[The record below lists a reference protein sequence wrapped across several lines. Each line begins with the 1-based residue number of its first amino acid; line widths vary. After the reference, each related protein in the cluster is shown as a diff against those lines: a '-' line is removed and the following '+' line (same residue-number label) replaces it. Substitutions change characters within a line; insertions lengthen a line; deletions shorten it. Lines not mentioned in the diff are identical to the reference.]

1 MSVPVLSIVFMA
13 VSAILAIGVPVC
25 LFVVFRKKFNLKV
38 VPMLVGIAGFV
49 VFALVLEAL
58 VHRIVLG
65 RFLSPGNKVLY
76 IFYGAFMAGIFEE
89 SARFIAFNILKRK
102 KYEGIGTALSYGIGH
117 GGIESILLAGLAMIS
132 SIATSIIFN
141 SGNIEAIT
149 GKLQGDALAA
159 AYNQI
164 AALATAAPYM
174 FLVSG
179 LERMFAITVH
189 LSLSVVVFYA
199 VFGKK
204 KAWLYPLAILLH
216 AIVDIPAMIF
226 QTGGI
231 KNVLVVEVIVCLFAV
246 CLALFAKYL
255 HKKLSAAPIADPS
268 PSVDIQS
275 NSIN

>member
-1 MSVPVLSIVFMA
+1 MSVPVLSIVFMV

-38 VPMLVGIAGFV
+38 VPMLFGIAGFV

-76 IFYGAFMAGIFEE
+76 ILYGAFMAGIFEE
-89 SARFIAFNILKRK
+89 TARFIAFNILKRK
-102 KYEGIGTALSYGIGH
+102 YQGIETALSYGIGH
-117 GGIESILLAGLAMIS
+117 GGIESILIAGIAMINT
-132 SIATSIIFN
+132 IATSIIFN
-141 SGNIEAIT
+141 TGNIESIT

-159 AYNQI
+159 VNNQI
-164 AALATAAPYM
+164 VGLITAAPYM

-179 LERMFAITVH
+179 IERVMAIAVQ
-189 LSLSVVVFYA
+189 LSLSVIVFYA

-204 KAWLYPLAILLH
+204 KVWLYPLAIVFH
-216 AIVDIPAMIF
+216 AMIDIVAMIY

-231 KNVLVVEVIVCLFAV
+231 KNIFVVEVIVCVLAV
-246 CLALFAKYL
+246 CLVLFAKYL
-255 HKKLSAAPIADPS
+255 HGKLSATLIADPS
-268 PSVDIQS
+268 PSS
-275 NSIN
+275 S

>member
-38 VPMLVGIAGFV
+38 VPMLFGVAGFV
-49 VFALVLEAL
+49 IFALVLEAI

-65 RFLSPGNKVLY
+65 RFLSPSNKVVY

-102 KYEGIGTALSYGIGH
+102 YEGIGTALSYGIGH
-117 GGIESILLAGLAMIS
+117 GGIESILIAGLGMINA
-132 SIATSIIFN
+132 IATSIIFN
-141 SGNIEAIT
+141 TGNIETIT
-149 GKLQGDALAA
+149 GKLQGEALAA
-159 AYNQI
+159 VNNQ
-164 AALATAAPYM
+164 LAGLITAAPYM

-179 LERMFAITVH
+179 MERMMAIAVQ
-189 LSLSVVVFYA
+189 LSLSVIVFNA

-204 KAWLYPLAILLH
+204 KAWLYPLAIVLH
-216 AIVDIPAMIF
+216 AVIDIPAVIF

-231 KNVLVVEVIVCLFAV
+231 KSIFVVEGIICVLTVGV
-246 CLALFAKYL
+246 ALFARYL
-255 HKKLSAAPIADPS
+255 HGKLSAMPS
-268 PSVDIQS
+268 A
-275 NSIN
+275 

>member
-1 MSVPVLSIVFMA
+1 MSVPVLSIVYMA

-38 VPMLVGIAGFV
+38 VPMLFGVAGFII
-49 VFALVLEAL
+49 FALVLESII
-58 VHRIVLG
+58 HRIVIG
-65 RFLSPGNKVLY
+65 RFVSPSTPALY
-76 IFYGAFMAGIFEE
+76 VIYGVFMAGIFEE
-89 SARFIAFNILKRK
+89 SARFIAFKILKRK

-117 GGIESILLAGLAMIS
+117 GGIESILLAGLAMIN
-132 SIATSIIFN
+132 SIATSIIIN
-141 SGNIEAIT
+141 AGKIETIT
-149 GKLQGDALAA
+149 GKLQGDALTA

-179 LERMFAITVH
+179 FERLFAITVH

-216 AIVDIPAMIF
+216 AIVDIPAVIF

-231 KNVLVVEVIVCLFAV
+231 SSIFVVEVIVCLLAV
-246 CLALFAKYL
+246 GLALFAKYL
-255 HKKLSAAPIADPS
+255 HGKLSAIPPADPS
-268 PSVDIQS
+268 PSLSQ
-275 NSIN
+275 

>member
-1 MSVPVLSIVFMA
+1 MSVPVLSIVFMT

-38 VPMLVGIAGFV
+38 VPMLFGVAGFI
-49 VFALVLEAL
+49 VFALVLEAI

-76 IFYGAFMAGIFEE
+76 ILYGAFMAGIFEE
-89 SARFIAFNILKRK
+89 TARFIAFKILKR

-117 GGIESILLAGLAMIS
+117 GGIESILIAGLGMIN
-132 SIATSIIFN
+132 SIATSIIIN
-141 SGNIEAIT
+141 AGKIETIT
-149 GKLQGDALAA
+149 GKLQGETLVA

-164 AALATAAPYM
+164 AGLVTAAPYM

-179 LERMFAITVH
+179 IERLMAIAVQ
-189 LSLSVVVFYA
+189 LSLSVIVFYA

-204 KAWLYPLAILLH
+204 KAWLYPLAIVLH
-216 AIVDIPAMIF
+216 AMVDIPAMIF

-231 KNVLVVEVIVCLFAV
+231 KNVFVVEGIICVLAV

-255 HKKLSAAPIADPS
+255 HRKLSVTLVADTS
-268 PSVDIQS
+268 PSISQS
-275 NSIN
+275 